1 MRTRTALP
9 FVLLLGCIAPDDD
22 VTTVDQAI
30 VGGQTATTTD
40 FPTVV
45 GIQRNGETI
54 CTGVLVDKDYVLSAA
69 SCFDN
74 TSNVTLRIGDSNL
87 TDGTAQGLTL
97 TAATIYKHPQFSY
110 SDAVWRHDI
119 AVVKLSQAVTTVPP
133 TAIRRD
139 ATALGAQITQAGFGA
154 NNNNGNGE
162 GVLRSLATTNIDC
175 GQAGDSGITNANLLC
190 FNAGDGNGG
199 CFGDGGSPSFVAGTG
214 GARIVVGVGSGGTGS
229 SCTSGLDIHTSL
241 VPELGFID
249 QYVPVPQGTQPTPPP
264 PPPTDTPPSN
274 PEAPGGSGPGRDP
287 GAGSAGDGDGRGA
300 VRAVSCNAGG
310 DAGGVTALGL
320 AIAAVLRRR
329 RRPR

>member
-9 FVLLLGCIAPDDD
+9 FVLLFGCVTQDD
-22 VTTVDQAI
+22 VSTVDQAI

-74 TSNVTLRIGDSNL
+74 TSGVTLRIGDANL
-87 TDGTAQGLTL
+87 TDGTTQGTTL
-97 TAATIYKHPQFSY
+97 TATAINKHPQFSY
-110 SDAVWRHDI
+110 NDATWRHDI
-119 AVVKLSQAVTTVPP
+119 AVVKLSQSVTTVTP

-139 ATALGAQITQAGFGA
+139 ATALASQITQAGFGA

-175 GQAGDSGITNANLLC
+175 AQVGDSGITNANLLC
-190 FNAGDGNGG
+190 FNAGDGNSG
-199 CFGDGGSPSFVAGTG
+199 CFGDGGSPSFVTGTG
-214 GARIVVGVGSGGTGS
+214 GARVVVGVGSGGTGN
-229 SCTSGLDIHTSL
+229 SCTSGYDIHTSL

-249 QYVPVPQGTQPTPPP
+249 QYVPVPQGTQPMPPP

-274 PEAPGGSGPGRDP
+274 PEAPGGTGPGRDP
-287 GAGSAGDGDGRGA
+287 GAGSGADGGGRGA
-300 VRAVSCNAGG
+300 VRAVNCNAGG
-310 DAGGVTALGL
+310 DASGLTALGL
-320 AIAAVLRRR
+320 AIVLVLRRR
-329 RRPR
+329 RR